1 MAADGDLSYGSYQ
14 DAIPLFAQYINV
26 SFFRPMIAEIKILS

>member
-14 DAIPLFAQYINV
+14 DNTPLLAQYINI
-26 SFFRPMIAEIKILS
+26 SFLKLMVAIIEM